1 MATENQIVWHAVKTA
16 GKFRRGQNY
25 TKDQL
30 GVLGRMAVK
39 AGVLVP
45 ITQETRRVVTTAA
58 DGTQRA
64 VRPRS
69 RARRGQTKGA
79 DGGEAGVQAGGGT
92 QLRPVEGTEV
102 GSGDDGG
109 SQPGGDS

>member
-1 MATENQIVWHAVKTA
+1 MTETKTVWYATKTA
-16 GKFRRGQNY
+16 GKFRRGHNY
-25 TKDQL
+25 TKEQL

-45 ITQETRRVVTTAA
+45 IASETRRAIVPTV

-69 RARRGQTKGA
+69 RARRGLTKGVE
-79 DGGEAGVQAGGGT
+79 DGEAGVQAGGGA

-102 GSGDDGG
+102 GSGDDSG